1 MLLVPMC
8 TCWLATAEA
17 AVRVVALGA
26 ALEAV
31 KEEAPAEAT
40 GEAMVVEV
48 MVVEVMVA
56 ETAGEGLENS
66 SHNIVHGSV
75 RPGFQRWAR

>member
-1 MLLVPMC
+1 MC

-17 AVRVVALGA
+17 AVRAVALGV

-40 GEAMVVEV
+40 GEATAEAEMVAAA
-48 MVVEVMVA
+48 MVA
-56 ETAGEGLENS
+56 ETAVVGLENS
-66 SHNIVHGSV
+66 SRSTVHGTAS
-75 RPGFQRWAR
+75 RCCQRWVG